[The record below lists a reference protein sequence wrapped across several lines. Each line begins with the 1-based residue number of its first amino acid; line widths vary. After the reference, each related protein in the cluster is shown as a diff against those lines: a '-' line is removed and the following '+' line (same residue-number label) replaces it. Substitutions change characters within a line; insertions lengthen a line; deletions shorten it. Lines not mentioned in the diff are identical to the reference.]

1 MYELVHKSKNDGEF
15 DAMGIC
21 RNRRC
26 AAVWCRI
33 RAGAGDWATYGHDK
47 GGQRHSPL
55 REITPTN
62 AAQLAPAWVY
72 HMRPATPATTTDAN
86 ADAQRRRRTS

>member
-1 MYELVHKSKNDGEF
+1 MTESSMRWGY
-15 DAMGIC
+15 AGI
-21 RNRRC
+21 
-26 AAVWCRI
+26 
-33 RAGAGDWATYGHDK
+33 AGALLSGAAFAQAPGDWATYGHDK